1 MIRLTK
7 DEKVSRYDALQ
18 TAIRY
23 TASAYQSRR
32 TECLRNYEAYGAD
45 TNVIAAY
52 NKGMADAFGIFLE
65 ALERWSD
72 T

>member
-7 DEKVSRYDALQ
+7 EEKAARYDALQ

-23 TASAYQSRR
+23 TATAYRSRR
-32 TECLRNYEAYGAD
+32 AECQKRYEAYGAD
-45 TNVIAAY
+45 TGVIGAY
-52 NKGMADAFGIFLE
+52 NKGMADAFEQTIE
-65 ALERWSD
+65 TLERWKD

>member
-7 DEKVSRYDALQ
+7 DEKAARYDALQ
-18 TAIRY
+18 AAIRF
-23 TASAYQSRR
+23 TLEAYRTRR

-45 TNVIAAY
+45 TGVIAAY
-52 NKGMADAFGIFLE
+52 NKGMGDAFGIFLE

>member
-1 MIRLTK
+1 MALTK
-7 DEKVSRYDALQ
+7 AEKAARYDGLQ
-18 TAIRY
+18 AAIRF
-23 TASAYQSRR
+23 TAQAYRTRR

-45 TNVIAAY
+45 TGVIAAY

-72 T
+72 A

>member
-1 MIRLTK
+1 MITLTK
-7 DEKVSRYDALQ
+7 SEKASRYDALQ

-23 TASAYQSRR
+23 TSKAYQTRQ

-45 TNVIAAY
+45 TGVIAAY

-72 T
+72 A